1 VWCML
6 SMALEYWGKICPR
19 KVAIF
24 GYSAAMDDESEESEA
39 LLATPLHDNPAG
51 NRVIVLIGLMGAGK
65 STVGRRLAARLGVNF
80 LDTDSEIEAAAGMSI
95 PEIFEKHGEPAFRRG
110 ETRVIERL
118 LQDMSKGNPP
128 GGVLAT
134 GGGAFMDP
142 ETRKNIELYGVSIW
156 LRADVELLLKRV
168 ARRNNR
174 PLLKHG
180 DARETMLRLRDE
192 RYPVYALADIVVESV
207 EAPHEEVV
215 DMILEKLD
223 TYFSSPEGVT
233 I

>member
-1 VWCML
+1 M
-6 SMALEYWGKICPR
+6 E
-19 KVAIF
+19 
-24 GYSAAMDDESEESEA
+24 DESAECEA
-39 LLATPLHDNPAG
+39 PRVTAPLNNPAG
-51 NRVIVLIGLMGAGK
+51 DRVIVLIGLMGAGK

-80 LDTDSEIEAAAGMSI
+80 LDTDSEIETAAGMTI

-110 ETRVIERL
+110 ENKVIERL
-118 LQDMSKGNPP
+118 LQDMSKGHPP

-142 ETRKNIELYGVSIW
+142 ETRKNIAHYGVSVW

-174 PLLKHG
+174 PLLRNG
-180 DARETMLRLRDE
+180 DPRETMLRLRDE
-192 RYPVYALADIVVESV
+192 RYPVYALADIVVDSV

-215 DMILEKLD
+215 DMILEKLAE
-223 TYFSSPEGVT
+223 YFGQPEGRAV
-233 I
+233 